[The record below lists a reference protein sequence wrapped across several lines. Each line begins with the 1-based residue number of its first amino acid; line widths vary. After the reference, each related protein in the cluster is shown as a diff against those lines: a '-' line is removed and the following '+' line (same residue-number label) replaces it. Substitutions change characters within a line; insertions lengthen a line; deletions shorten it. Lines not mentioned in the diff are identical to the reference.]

1 MNPLTFED
9 TIFILN
15 MRIRMIRDTLRL
27 NPPPELFLEKSL
39 DDLGFIDG
47 VLEALVR
54 TFLENGNHYN
64 GNGESDYIS
73 DTEWQFIQLLTEFS
87 LESSPFSAG
96 IFPETMEKIA
106 ALRRASDA
114 RRKAVEGSGLPSE
127 IAQAEPVVT
136 SAEMNGLLGGV

>member
-1 MNPLTFED
+1 MNPLNFED

-39 DDLGFIDG
+39 NDLAFIDG

-54 TFLENGNHYN
+54 TFLENGNHY
-64 GNGESDYIS
+64 GNDESDYIS
-73 DTEWQFIQLLTEFS
+73 DTEWQFIQLLTEFT

-106 ALRRASDA
+106 ALRRSSDV

-136 SAEMNGLLGGV
+136 SAEMNGLLGGA

>member
-1 MNPLTFED
+1 
-9 TIFILN
+9 
-15 MRIRMIRDTLRL
+15 MIRDTLRL

-39 DDLGFIDG
+39 DDLAFVDG

-64 GNGESDYIS
+64 GNGESDYIA
-73 DTEWQFIQLLTEFS
+73 DTEWQFTQLLTEFT

-106 ALRRASDA
+106 VLRRSSDV

>member
-1 MNPLTFED
+1 MNPFNFED

-27 NPPPELFLEKSL
+27 SPPPELFLEKSL
-39 DDLGFIDG
+39 DDLAFIDG

-54 TFLENGNHYN
+54 TFLENGNHY
-64 GNGESDYIS
+64 GNGEADYIS

-96 IFPETMEKIA
+96 IFPETLEKIA
-106 ALRRASDA
+106 ALRRSSDV

>member
-1 MNPLTFED
+1 
-9 TIFILN
+9 
-15 MRIRMIRDTLRL
+15 MIRDTLRL
-27 NPPPELFLEKSL
+27 SPPPELFLEKSL
-39 DDLGFIDG
+39 DDLSFIDG

-54 TFLENGNHYN
+54 TFLDNGNHYN

-96 IFPETMEKIA
+96 LFPETMEKIA
-106 ALRRASDA
+106 VLRRASDI

>member
-1 MNPLTFED
+1 MNPFNFED

-39 DDLGFIDG
+39 DDLAFIDN

-54 TFLENGNHYN
+54 TFLENGNHY

-96 IFPETMEKIA
+96 IFPETLEKIA
-106 ALRRASDA
+106 VLRRASDV

>member
-1 MNPLTFED
+1 
-9 TIFILN
+9 
-15 MRIRMIRDTLRL
+15 MIRDTLRL

-39 DDLGFIDG
+39 DDLAFIDN

-54 TFLENGNHYN
+54 TFLENGNHY

-96 IFPETMEKIA
+96 IFPETLEKIA
-106 ALRRASDA
+106 VLRRASDV